1 MNNEEQIIS
10 TLNQILEVQRKAL
23 SNQEQAI
30 TQQLVAVQ
38 RQAAHL
44 KLYKVVLLILAPV
57 MAYMIYVFASIPR
70 PH

>member
-1 MNNEEQIIS
+1 MSNEEQILS

-30 TQQLVAVQ
+30 TQQLVAIQ

-44 KLYKVVLLILAPV
+44 KLYKIVLLVLAPV
-57 MAYMIYVFASIPR
+57 MAYLVYVFATIPR